1 VAGRSALTLL
11 RDSFAGGSCY
21 IFARD
26 ENSISCWRSCEEKK
40 GKRRLVCF
48 FCLKVLLA
56 QSVQEISLLMRQ
68 LYLVFRKVMGFSTL
82 HLTDKNDQKFLSNL
96 CLV

>member
-40 GKRRLVCF
+40 EKALG
-48 FCLKVLLA
+48 VLFLP
-56 QSVQEISLLMRQ
+56 QSSARTKCAGNFIVDAAV
-68 LYLVFRKVMGFSTL
+68 VFSVSQSYGIFNFTSHR
-82 HLTDKNDQKFLSNL
+82 
-96 CLV
+96 